1 MVHFVKIHQSEHFD
15 LYIIFLYLCY
25 ILVKFVFLKINK
37 VEQNTFML
45 MWHTSVLKEIRML
58 CDADER
64 MKESLGD
71 RGFCLALSLT
81 SFQT

>member
-1 MVHFVKIHQSEHFD
+1 M
-15 LYIIFLYLCY
+15 
-25 ILVKFVFLKINK
+25 
-37 VEQNTFML
+37 FML

-58 CDADER
+58 CDAYER